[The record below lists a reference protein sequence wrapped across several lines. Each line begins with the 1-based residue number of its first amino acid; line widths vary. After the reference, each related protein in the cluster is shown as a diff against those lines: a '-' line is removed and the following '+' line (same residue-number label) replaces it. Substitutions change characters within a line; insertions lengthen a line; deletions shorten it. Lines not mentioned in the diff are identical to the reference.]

1 MKNKFHWLSF
11 VFVHLSKLFSPFT
24 RILSHSSNITF
35 CYLDYIMLCYYHKM
49 LIGSQVN
56 WEEVIA
62 MEGLLL
68 SLAIALTFISGT
80 AGTLYVFKR
89 VWLDV

>member
-1 MKNKFHWLSF
+1 
-11 VFVHLSKLFSPFT
+11 
-24 RILSHSSNITF
+24 
-35 CYLDYIMLCYYHKM
+35 M